1 MNSGESTKNPL
12 PYRHMV
18 FYFSCLVFVVL
29 FVFLECSKSFPTS
42 SGHSPEHTLGSW
54 LYLILWKTQKVEVRS
69 PLLDAFSV
77 ADNSLPLPESPL
89 ANLFLYWFEKKKQL
103 WRLRWPLSPDILLTR
118 CIKCPFFSELIH
130 EMSQCFSLRVEW
142 RGHGIRKRSPCLA
155 MRHADS
161 PFSVLKDKM
170 KHLILPPS
178 LMLAV
183 IRSILM
189 QQLHRGEYHKG
200 RQISDLKEIDTLMG
214 EYISLLLLY

>member
-118 CIKCPFFSELIH
+118 CIKCPFFLSLSMKWVSVFLYELSEGAMVLGR
-130 EMSQCFSLRVEW
+130 EALALRW
-142 RGHGIRKRSPCLA
+142 GT
-155 MRHADS
+155 
-161 PFSVLKDKM
+161 
-170 KHLILPPS
+170 
-178 LMLAV
+178 
-183 IRSILM
+183 
-189 QQLHRGEYHKG
+189 
-200 RQISDLKEIDTLMG
+200 QIALFLF
-214 EYISLLLLY
+214 